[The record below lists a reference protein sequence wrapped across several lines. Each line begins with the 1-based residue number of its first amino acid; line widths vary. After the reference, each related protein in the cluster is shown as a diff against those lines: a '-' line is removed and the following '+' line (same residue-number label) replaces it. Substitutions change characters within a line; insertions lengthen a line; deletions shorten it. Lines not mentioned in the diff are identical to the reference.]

1 MSSMT
6 ISVLLVEDN
15 PIHARL
21 LQGLLSDRSDP
32 AFAVEAVDH
41 LEGGIQRLS
50 SGSFD
55 ALLLDLVLPDSQE
68 MATFERVKEAAP
80 DMPVLVL
87 TGLDDE
93 GLAEEA
99 VAAGAR
105 EYLVKTQID
114 GESLARSLQ
123 AAISK

>member
-55 ALLLDLVLPDSQE
+55 AVLLDLVLPDSQE

>member
-41 LEGGIQRLS
+41 LEAGIQRLS
-50 SGSFD
+50 TGSFD
-55 ALLLDLVLPDSQE
+55 AVLLDLVLPDSQE

-114 GESLARSLQ
+114 GESLARFLQ

>member
-41 LEGGIQRLS
+41 LEAGIQRLS
-50 SGSFD
+50 TGSFD
-55 ALLLDLVLPDSQE
+55 AVLLDLVLPDSQE
-68 MATFERVKEAAP
+68 MATFKRVKEAAP

-114 GESLARSLQ
+114 GESLAQSLQ

>member
-41 LEGGIQRLS
+41 LAAGIQLLS
-50 SGSFD
+50 TGSFD
-55 ALLLDLVLPDSQE
+55 AVLLDLVLPDSQE
-68 MATFERVKEAAP
+68 MATFERVKEAVP

>member
-1 MSSMT
+1 MSSLT

-21 LQGLLSDRSDP
+21 LQGLLSNRSDP

-41 LEGGIQRLS
+41 LEAGIQRLS
-50 SGSFD
+50 IDSFD
-55 ALLLDLVLPDSQE
+55 AVLLDLVLPDSQE
-68 MATFERVKEAAP
+68 MATFERVKDAAP

>member
-1 MSSMT
+1 MSSLT

-41 LEGGIQRLS
+41 LEAGIQRLS
-50 SGSFD
+50 IDSFD
-55 ALLLDLVLPDSQE
+55 AVLLDLVLPDSQE
-68 MATFERVKEAAP
+68 MATFERVKDAAP